1 MKLSHIKQSVLYKTH
16 KGNLNSRTHYKINMT
31 EQHKTII
38 GNRKHKLSIRDNNN
52 GIDKN
57 TRDFIIDNWCKAGY
71 TMKDFY
77 SIGITKAIKILSQM

>member
-1 MKLSHIKQSVLYKTH
+1 MKQSHIKQAVINRTH
-16 KGNLNSRTHYKINMT
+16 KGNLNSRTNYRINMT

-38 GNRKHKLSIRDNNN
+38 GNRKLKLSIRDNNN

-71 TMKDFY
+71 TLKDFNR
-77 SIGITKAIKILSQM
+77 IGITKAIQILAKM